1 MPRLNG
7 KGPENNGSGTGRGL
21 GNCCKTKEQSTVY
34 TLGVGMGKRRKA
46 GIIENSNQQNN
57 IKSTK

>member
-21 GNCCKTKEQSTVY
+21 GNCCKTKEQSTAY

-46 GIIENSNQQNN
+46 GIIENSNHQ
-57 IKSTK
+57 

>member
-57 IKSTK
+57 IKLTK